1 MQQLP
6 KRLLSIDVLRAITML
21 LMIFVNDASGVKHIP
36 EWIDHAKGIEDRMGF
51 ADTIFPAFLFIV
63 GLSLPF
69 AINNRIKKG
78 DSAKQVLFYILIR
91 SVALL
96 IMGFFHVNLE
106 DYNSSAGLIPK
117 AAWALVITTAF
128 FLIWLDYPDTMAK
141 AKKYSLQILGI
152 VLLIAMAVI
161 YKGGEDGEVRGMEP
175 SWWGILGLIGWAYL
189 VCALIFFAV
198 KGKLNNLIVAW
209 VILVAI
215 NILAH
220 SVFKI
225 KVMRDESIVSI
236 AGSDVTGSLLGN
248 AIIFLKPLW
257 VIHDAST
264 MTLTMGGVV
273 ISGIYAKLVEQGKTQ
288 QIWAT
293 LAIIGVLFLVAGF
306 ALRPYTEGISK
317 IRSTPAWVL
326 ICSGI
331 TTLVFLLLIYVVD
344 VKGKI
349 SAFNWIKPAGTST
362 LTCYLIP
369 YFQVFILELLHIN
382 YPRVINNGFPGL
394 LRSFLTSV
402 IIILF
407 VGLLEKKRLRL
418 KI

>member
-21 LMIFVNDASGVKHIP
+21 LMIFVNDASGVRHIP
-36 EWIDHAKGIEDRMGF
+36 EWIDHAKGFEDRMGF

-78 DSAKQVLFYILIR
+78 DTAKQVLFYILVR
-91 SVALL
+91 SAALL

-106 DYNSSAGLIPK
+106 EFNQE
-117 AAWALVITTAF
+117 AAMISRAIWALVITTAF
-128 FLIWLDYPDTMAK
+128 FLIWLDYPETMAK
-141 AKKYSLQILGI
+141 GKRYTLQILGI
-152 VLLIAMAVI
+152 TMLVAMAVV
-161 YKGGEDGEVRGMEP
+161 YKGGEDGDVHGMEP
-175 SWWGILGLIGWAYL
+175 SWWGILGLIGWSYL
-189 VCALIFFAV
+189 VCALIYFGV
-198 KGKLNNLIVAW
+198 KGKLNSLIVAW
-209 VILVAI
+209 IVLAAI
-215 NILAH
+215 NIIAH

-225 KVMRDESIVSI
+225 KITRDESIVNV
-236 AGSDVTGSLLGN
+236 AGDDVTGTFIGN

-257 VIHDAST
+257 IIHDAST

-273 ISGIYAKLVEQGKTQ
+273 ISGIYAKLVNQSKTQ
-288 QIWAT
+288 RIWAT
-293 LAIIGVLFLVAGF
+293 LAIIGILFLAAGF
-306 ALRPYTEGISK
+306 AIRPYTEGISK

-331 TTLVFLLLIYVVD
+331 TTLAFLILIYVVD
-344 VKGKI
+344 FKGKAN
-349 SAFNWIKPAGTST
+349 AFKWIKPAGTST

-369 YFQVFILELLHIN
+369 YFQVFILELLN
-382 YPRVINNGFPGL
+382 VRYPSFFNNGFPGL
-394 LRSFLTSV
+394 LRSLATAFLIV
-402 IIILF
+402 LL
-407 VGLLEKKRLRL
+407 VGLMEKKRLRL

>member
-21 LMIFVNDASGVKHIP
+21 LMIFVNDAGGVQHIP
-36 EWIDHAKGIEDRMGF
+36 EWIDHAKGLEDRMGF

-69 AINNRIKKG
+69 AINNRIKKS
-78 DSAKQVLFYILIR
+78 DSTRQVLFYILIR
-91 SVALL
+91 SAALL
-96 IMGFFHVNLE
+96 IMGFYHVNLE
-106 DYNSSAGLIPK
+106 EYNSSAALIPK
-117 AAWALVITTAF
+117 AAWALVITIAF
-128 FLIWLDYPDTMAK
+128 FLIWLDYPESMAK
-141 AKKYSLQILGI
+141 TKRYALQILGI
-152 VLLIAMAVI
+152 AMLIGMAMI

-189 VCALIFFAV
+189 VCAFIFFAV

-209 VILVAI
+209 ITLAAI

-220 SVFKI
+220 TI
-225 KVMRDESIVSI
+225 LKVNVLHDETMVTI
-236 AGSDVTGSLLGN
+236 AGKDVTGSFLGN
-248 AIIFLKPLW
+248 AIIFLKPFW
-257 VIHDAST
+257 IINDAST

-288 QIWAT
+288 RIWAT
-293 LAIIGVLFLVAGF
+293 LTVVGILFLVAGF

-317 IRSTPAWVL
+317 IRSTPAWVF

-331 TTLVFLLLIYVVD
+331 TTLAFLMLIYVVD

-349 SAFNWIKPAGTST
+349 NAFNWIKPAGTST

-369 YFQVFILELLHIN
+369 YFQVFTLELFQIN
-382 YPRVINNGFPGL
+382 YPGVINNGFPGL
-394 LRSFLTSV
+394 LRSFLTAV
-402 IIILF
+402 IIVLF

>member
-21 LMIFVNDASGVKHIP
+21 LMIFVNDAAGVKHIP
-36 EWIDHAKGIEDRMGF
+36 EWIDHAKAFEDRMGF

-78 DSAKQVLFYILIR
+78 DSTKEVLFYILIR
-91 SVALL
+91 SAALV
-96 IMGFFHVNLE
+96 IMGFYHVNLE
-106 DYNSSAGLIPK
+106 EYNSSAALIPK

-128 FLIWLDYPDTMAK
+128 FLIWLDYPETMAK

-152 VLLIAMAVI
+152 IMLIAMAVI
-161 YKGGEDGEVRGMEP
+161 YKGGEDGEVRWMEP

-189 VCALIFFAV
+189 VCALIYVAV
-198 KGKLNNLIVAW
+198 KGKLHRLIIAW
-209 VILVAI
+209 TILAAI
-215 NILAH
+215 GIIAH
-220 SVFKI
+220 SVCEI
-225 KVMRDESIVSI
+225 KVMHDDTLVTL
-236 AGSDVTGSLLGN
+236 AGSNITGSSLGD
-248 AIIFLKPLW
+248 AIVFLKPFW
-257 VIHDAST
+257 IINDASN
-264 MTLTMGGVV
+264 MTLIMGGIVV
-273 ISGIYAKLVEQGKTQ
+273 SGIYARLVEQGKTQ
-288 QIWAT
+288 RIWAT

-317 IRSTPAWVL
+317 IRSTPSWVL

-331 TTLVFLLLIYVVD
+331 TTLAFLILIYVVD

-369 YFQVFILELLHIN
+369 YFQVFILELFHIN
-382 YPRVINNGFPGL
+382 YPDVINNGFPGL
-394 LRSFLTSV
+394 LRSFLTAV

-407 VGLLEKKRLRL
+407 VGILEKKRLRL

>member
-21 LMIFVNDASGVKHIP
+21 LMIFVNDASGVRHIP
-36 EWIDHAKGIEDRMGF
+36 EWIDHAKGFEDRMGF

-78 DSAKQVLFYILIR
+78 DNARQVLFYILIR

-96 IMGFFHVNLE
+96 VMGFYHVNLE
-106 DYNSSAGLIPK
+106 DYNSAAAVISKAG
-117 AAWALVITTAF
+117 WAIIITTAF
-128 FLIWLDYPDTMAK
+128 FLIWLDYPESMAK
-141 AKKYSLQILGI
+141 AKKNGLQVLGI
-152 VLLIAMAVI
+152 VMLVAMAVI

-175 SWWGILGLIGWAYL
+175 SWWGILGLIGWSYL

-198 KGKLNNLIVAW
+198 KGKLNSLIVAW
-209 VILVAI
+209 VILAAI

-220 SVFKI
+220 CTLKI
-225 KVMRDESIVSI
+225 KIDHHASMVSI
-236 AGSDVTGSLLGN
+236 AGNDITGSFLAN
-248 AIIFLKPLW
+248 AIVFLKPLW
-257 VIHDAST
+257 IIHDAST

-288 QIWAT
+288 RIWAT
-293 LAIIGVLFLVAGF
+293 LAIVGILLLVAGF
-306 ALRPYTEGISK
+306 AIRPYAEGISK
-317 IRSTPAWVL
+317 IRSTPAWVF

-331 TTLVFLLLIYVVD
+331 TTLAFLILIYVVD

-349 SAFNWIKPAGTST
+349 KAFKWIKPAGTST

-382 YPRVINNGFPGL
+382 YPSVINNGLPGL
-394 LRSFLTSV
+394 LRSFLTAV
-402 IIILF
+402 LIILF

>member
-1 MQQLP
+1 
-6 KRLLSIDVLRAITML
+6 
-21 LMIFVNDASGVKHIP
+21 
-36 EWIDHAKGIEDRMGF
+36 
-51 ADTIFPAFLFIV
+51 
-63 GLSLPF
+63 
-69 AINNRIKKG
+69 
-78 DSAKQVLFYILIR
+78 
-91 SVALL
+91 
-96 IMGFFHVNLE
+96 
-106 DYNSSAGLIPK
+106 
-117 AAWALVITTAF
+117 
-128 FLIWLDYPDTMAK
+128 
-141 AKKYSLQILGI
+141 
-152 VLLIAMAVI
+152 
-161 YKGGEDGEVRGMEP
+161 
-175 SWWGILGLIGWAYL
+175 
-189 VCALIFFAV
+189 
-198 KGKLNNLIVAW
+198 
-209 VILVAI
+209 
-215 NILAH
+215 
-220 SVFKI
+220 
-225 KVMRDESIVSI
+225 MRDESIVSI

>member
-21 LMIFVNDASGVKHIP
+21 LMIFVNDAGGVKHIP
-36 EWIDHAKGIEDRMGF
+36 EWIDHAKGFEDRMGF

-78 DSAKQVLFYILIR
+78 DSNRQVLFYILVR
-91 SVALL
+91 SAALL
-96 IMGFFHVNLE
+96 IMGFYHVNLE
-106 DYNSSAGLIPK
+106 EYNSSAALISK
-117 AAWALVITTAF
+117 AAWALVITMAF
-128 FLIWLDYPDTMAK
+128 FLIWLDYPETMAK
-141 AKKYSLQILGI
+141 AKRYALQILGI
-152 VLLIAMAVI
+152 AMLIGMAVI
-161 YKGGEDGEVRGMEP
+161 YKGGEDGEARGMEP

-198 KGKLNNLIVAW
+198 KGKLSSLIVAW
-209 VILVAI
+209 IVLAAI

-220 SVFKI
+220 SILKI
-225 KVMRDESIVSI
+225 RVLHDETMVVI
-236 AGSDVTGSLLGN
+236 AGKDVTGSFLGN
-248 AIIFLKPLW
+248 AIIFLKPFW
-257 VIHDAST
+257 IINDAST
-264 MTLTMGGVV
+264 MTLTMGGVMM
-273 ISGIYAKLVEQGKTQ
+273 SGIYAKLVEQGKTQ
-288 QIWAT
+288 RIWAT
-293 LAIIGVLFLVAGF
+293 LTVVGILFLAAGF

-317 IRSTPAWVL
+317 IRSTPAWVF

-331 TTLVFLLLIYVVD
+331 TTLAFLMLIYMVD

-349 SAFNWIKPAGTST
+349 NAFNWIKPAGTST

-369 YFQVFILELLHIN
+369 YFQVFTLELLQIN
-382 YPRVINNGFPGL
+382 YPGVINNGFAGL
-394 LRSFLTSV
+394 LRSFMTAV
-402 IIILF
+402 IIVLF

>member
-6 KRLLSIDVLRAITML
+6 RRLLSIDVLRAITML

-36 EWIDHAKGIEDRMGF
+36 EWIDHAKGFEDRMGF

-96 IMGFFHVNLE
+96 IMGFYHVNLE
-106 DYNSSAGLIPK
+106 EYNSSAAILPR
-117 AAWALVITTAF
+117 AVWAIVITTAF
-128 FLIWLDYPDTMAK
+128 FLIWLDYPETMAK
-141 AKKYSLQILGI
+141 ARKYLLQILGI
-152 VLLIAMAVI
+152 AMLAAMAIV

-189 VCALIFFAV
+189 VCALIFFVV
-198 KGKLNNLIVAW
+198 KGKLNSLIVAW
-209 VILVAI
+209 VVLVVI
-215 NILAH
+215 NIIAH

-225 KVMRDESIVSI
+225 KIMRDEAMVSI
-236 AGSDVTGSLLGN
+236 AGDDVTGSSLGN

-273 ISGIYAKLVEQGKTQ
+273 ISGIYAKLVQQGKTQ
-288 QIWAT
+288 RIWAT
-293 LAIIGVLFLVAGF
+293 LAIIGVLLLVAGF

-331 TTLVFLLLIYVVD
+331 TTLAFLLLIYVVD

-349 SAFNWIKPAGTST
+349 SIFNWIKPAGTST

-369 YFQVFILELLHIN
+369 YFQVFLLELLHIN
-382 YPRVINNGFPGL
+382 YPRIINNGFPGL
-394 LRSFLTSV
+394 LRSFLTAI

-407 VGLLEKKRLRL
+407 VGVLEKKRLRL